1 MDRCVARQVALPA
14 NTGIIQGGMRI
25 VEKPEKSDGQLVES
39 LVRMHTEIL
48 QPLELVL
55 AELLRCP
62 LRLSLLSID
71 RRRFSDSIVHAST
84 PCCSMQLKLPGTTE
98 SWMVDMGPC
107 LVLPV
112 AHRLLGGN
120 TSIQLKPDRSFTP
133 LERRLMRCIVRPL
146 ASLLQQQWAAILPG
160 PLEMVEETAASRWLA
175 AEDEV
180 YQVVFSLSLQQHQ
193 GLMTLCMPST
203 MLDAVADAVV
213 NWKPPA
219 EASPEQ
225 QSEQESELARSPDE
239 VQLSVHLPTVEIGHQ
254 EIEQLLVGEIL
265 HTGIAA
271 DGPLELHLDG
281 IPQYQS
287 EAGQVDGK
295 LAVRITGPA
304 DPGLAND
311 EMSENEAPPSV
322 EKAAD

>member
-1 MDRCVARQVALPA
+1 
-14 NTGIIQGGMRI
+14 MRI
-25 VEKPEKSDGQLVES
+25 VEKPEKSDEQLVES

-120 TSIQLKPDRSFTP
+120 TSIQLKPDRSFTS

-146 ASLLQQQWAAILPG
+146 VSVLQQQWAAILPG
-160 PLEMVEETAASRWLA
+160 PLEMVEETTASRWLA

-213 NWKPPA
+213 NWKPPV

-225 QSEQESELARSPDE
+225 QSEVAISPDE

-281 IPQYQS
+281 IPRYQS
-287 EAGQVDGK
+287 EAGQVDGT
-295 LAVRITGPA
+295 LAVRITGSL
-304 DPGLAND
+304 DPGLASD
-311 EMSENEAPPSV
+311 ELPVTETPPSV

>member
-1 MDRCVARQVALPA
+1 
-14 NTGIIQGGMRI
+14 MRI
-25 VEKPEKSDGQLVES
+25 VEKPEKSDGQLIES

-62 LRLSLLSID
+62 FRLSLLSID

-219 EASPEQ
+219 EASPQQ
-225 QSEQESELARSPDE
+225 QSEQESEVAISPGE

-281 IPQYQS
+281 ISQYQS

-304 DPGLAND
+304 DPGLVSD
-311 EMSENEAPPSV
+311 ELPENEAPPSV

>member
-1 MDRCVARQVALPA
+1 
-14 NTGIIQGGMRI
+14 
-25 VEKPEKSDGQLVES
+25 
-39 LVRMHTEIL
+39 
-48 QPLELVL
+48 
-55 AELLRCP
+55 
-62 LRLSLLSID
+62 
-71 RRRFSDSIVHAST
+71 
-84 PCCSMQLKLPGTTE
+84 
-98 SWMVDMGPC
+98 MVDMGPC

-120 TSIQLKPDRSFTP
+120 TSIQLKPDRSFTS

-146 ASLLQQQWAAILPG
+146 ASVLQQQWAAILPG
-160 PLEMVEETAASRWLA
+160 PLEMVEETTASRWLA

-213 NWKPPA
+213 NWKPPV
-219 EASPEQ
+219 EASSEQQGEQ
-225 QSEQESELARSPDE
+225 QSEVAISPDE

-281 IPQYQS
+281 IPRYQS
-287 EAGQVDGK
+287 EAGQVDGT
-295 LAVRITGPA
+295 LAVRITGSL
-304 DPGLAND
+304 DPGLASD
-311 EMSENEAPPSV
+311 ELPVTETPPSV

>member
-1 MDRCVARQVALPA
+1 
-14 NTGIIQGGMRI
+14 
-25 VEKPEKSDGQLVES
+25 
-39 LVRMHTEIL
+39 
-48 QPLELVL
+48 
-55 AELLRCP
+55 
-62 LRLSLLSID
+62 
-71 RRRFSDSIVHAST
+71 
-84 PCCSMQLKLPGTTE
+84 
-98 SWMVDMGPC
+98 MVDMGPC

-120 TSIQLKPDRSFTP
+120 TSIQLKPDRSFTS

-146 ASLLQQQWAAILPG
+146 VSVLQQQWAAILPG
-160 PLEMVEETAASRWLA
+160 PLEMVEETTASRWLA

-203 MLDAVADAVV
+203 MLDTVADAVV

-225 QSEQESELARSPDE
+225 QGEQQSEVAISPDE

-281 IPQYQS
+281 IPRYQS
-287 EAGQVDGK
+287 EAGQVDGM
-295 LAVRITGPA
+295 LAVKITGTLA
-304 DPGLAND
+304 SGLPSD
-311 EMSENEAPPSV
+311 ELPETEAPPSV